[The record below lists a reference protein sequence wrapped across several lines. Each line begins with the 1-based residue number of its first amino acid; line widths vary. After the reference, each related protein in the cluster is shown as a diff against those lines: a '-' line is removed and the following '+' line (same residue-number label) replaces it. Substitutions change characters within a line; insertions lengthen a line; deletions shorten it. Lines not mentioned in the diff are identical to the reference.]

1 MSDNEEPKKLQ
12 SKEKKPRN
20 RRQPRGNN
28 KSQDNKSAVKRAG
41 EGGPSKSN
49 NNNND
54 KKAQYRPYE
63 AYEECQ
69 EAYATYDTTIVRGRL
84 RVLPSGQDTG
94 SSFVTDDRGTFRKD
108 ILVPDAAARNRA
120 LDGDT
125 VFIRLDEKPLVE
137 AKQRQQQTDDDDEDE
152 AGDKIVVDWMQTT
165 TDMDDDEKWQ
175 DDETQ
180 MALWNPVVPI
190 ARKAPKV
197 ASPKDE
203 VQRQG
208 RVVYVYPPVPLLS
221 EIDPTPVTERTRPL
235 VGYLKILPSGQ
246 GLLTPLDKSLPQF
259 KVPSSFTPPENAASD
274 TTTLYR
280 AEYVYGSWE
289 ESHKWPPC
297 RNIKKMGEACVLE
310 DEIQALLMQNRV
322 DHGDFPSHVLKEVDE
337 AVQSGLCYE
346 NGKMEWK
353 PTPDMY
359 TGRRDYRKERIFTI
373 DPTTAKDLDDALHI
387 KELPDG
393 RIEMGVHI
401 ADVSHFV
408 TPGSAVDKEAQ
419 RRTTTVYLVD
429 RTVPM
434 LPRPLC
440 EIACSL
446 NENVERLAFS
456 CVWTMN
462 PDGTLGKSPDIWYG
476 RTVIRSCARL
486 DYSTAQNIIE
496 NKVGTGETARDM
508 DEAMWPP
515 SRRPDGQFHT
525 VDQVAADVRLMHQG
539 RAVLRHHPE
548 PLEEGLDK
556 VAAVAK
562 AAVGFEMDISSSQ
575 TLHESLQRF
584 GRECQ
589 DDLVIQCVTQ
599 MLMTPMQ
606 PANYFAAGTLESA
619 LWKHFGLNIPY
630 YTHFTRYVNGY
641 QKYCCCLFLTKS
653 SSIDLLSPI
662 RRYPDVMVHRLL
674 QATLDTDNDWDDFP
688 LPVSDIQR
696 ICDHCNEKRM
706 AAKTAQE
713 RCDRVFLALF
723 VRANPLQGQLG
734 VVLSVGN
741 SAFTVYVPSL
751 GAAGLL
757 YLQEHQDMLT
767 YQPQEDPDGQRILL
781 LEEVSDR
788 DKKWNR
794 LEIRVFTK
802 LTVTVICQER
812 PPIDIKVRFE
822 GPWRGP

>member
-1 MSDNEEPKKLQ
+1 MSDNNEDLSVKKER
-12 SKEKKPRN
+12 SNNEKKPRN
-20 RRQPRGNN
+20 RREQFRGNN
-28 KSQDNKSAVKRAG
+28 KSQNNKKSTATRGGGAG
-41 EGGPSKSN
+41 LDSSGNG
-49 NNNND
+49 ND
-54 KKAQYRPYE
+54 KAQYRPYE
-63 AYEECQ
+63 DHLECQ
-69 EAYATYDTTIVRGRL
+69 RAYATYDTTLVRGKL
-84 RVLPSGQDTG
+84 RVLPSGQDSG

-108 ILVPDAAARNRA
+108 ILVPDAVARNRA

-125 VFIRLDEKPLVE
+125 VFIRLDEKPLLE
-137 AKQRQQQTDDDDEDE
+137 GRHRETGGGGDDGGDDDEDE
-152 AGDKIVVDWMQTT
+152 AGDKIVADWTQPHDIDEM
-165 TDMDDDEKWQ
+165 EKWQ

-190 ARKAPKV
+190 VRKVPKIT
-197 ASPKDE
+197 SPKDE

-221 EIDPTPVTERTRPL
+221 EIDPTPVTQRTRPL

-259 KVPSSFTPPENAASD
+259 KVPSSFQPPENAASD
-274 TTTLYR
+274 ITTLYR

-297 RNIKKMGEACVLE
+297 RNVKKMGEACVLE

-322 DHGDFPSHVLKEVDE
+322 DHGDFPPAVLKEVDE

-346 NGKMEWK
+346 NGKVEWK

-359 TGRRDYRKERIFTI
+359 QGRRDYRKERIFTI

-393 RIEMGVHI
+393 RIEVGVHI

-462 PDGTLGKSPDIWYG
+462 PNGTMGKSPDIWYG
-476 RTVIRSCARL
+476 RSVIRSCARL

-496 NKVGTGETARDM
+496 NEVGTGESAREM
-508 DEAMWPP
+508 DEALWPP

-525 VDQVAADVRLMHQG
+525 VDQVAADVRLMHRVAMARRRLRFSNGALALNGPKLTFKLDSDGQTPLLAEPYPIRDSNRLVEEFMLLANFLVAQRLITHAKD
-539 RAVLRHHPE
+539 RALLRHHPE
-548 PLEEGLDK
+548 PLEDGLDK

-562 AAVGFEMDISSSQ
+562 AAVGFEMDISSSH
-575 TLHESLQRF
+575 TLHTSLQRF

-606 PANYFAAGTLESA
+606 PANYFAAGTLDSA

-630 YTHFTRYVNGY
+630 YTHFTRYVETCRY
-641 QKYCCCLFLTKS
+641 HCCC
-653 SSIDLLSPI
+653 I
-662 RRYPDVMVHRLL
+662 
-674 QATLDTDNDWDDFP
+674 
-688 LPVSDIQR
+688 
-696 ICDHCNEKRM
+696 
-706 AAKTAQE
+706 
-713 RCDRVFLALF
+713 
-723 VRANPLQGQLG
+723 
-734 VVLSVGN
+734 
-741 SAFTVYVPSL
+741 
-751 GAAGLL
+751 
-757 YLQEHQDMLT
+757 
-767 YQPQEDPDGQRILL
+767 
-781 LEEVSDR
+781 
-788 DKKWNR
+788 
-794 LEIRVFTK
+794 
-802 LTVTVICQER
+802 
-812 PPIDIKVRFE
+812 
-822 GPWRGP
+822 